1 MNFHGN
7 SWQNFILNYFLDV
20 LEGFTFFSPP
30 TCWDAVETL
39 VLEYL

>member
-20 LEGFTFFSPP
+20 LEGFTFFAPLPAGMQWKHSF
-30 TCWDAVETL
+30 
-39 VLEYL
+39 